1 MSQTQVERL
10 FIADKEKIMAETWRL
25 HTSLQTSNG
34 DNILTSNLE
43 RADTSIVDG
52 QLNAGMTESSGVFTF
67 PKTGFYRVTFSVYY
81 YSDGQ
86 GDTNYCGALI
96 LVTTDNS
103 TYANTAIGYESMPAS
118 SDHAHLNVTQN
129 IDVTDTSNVKVKFNC
144 NTDRDATAVGHS
156 TQTRTSMTFT
166 YLGDT

>member
-25 HTSLQTSNG
+25 HTSLQTSSG
-34 DNILTSNLE
+34 DNTLTANLE
-43 RADTSIVDG
+43 RADATHDG

-67 PKTGFYRVTFSVYY
+67 PKTGFYQVTFSIYF
-81 YSDGQ
+81 YSDNQ
-86 GDTNYCGALI
+86 GSNNYIGGKI

-103 TYANTAIGYESMPAS
+103 SYSISAIGYESVEANG
-118 SDHAHLNVTQN
+118 DHAHLTIIQI
-129 IDVTDTSNVKVKFNC
+129 IDVTDTSNVKVKFDVPAEGNV
-144 NTDRDATAVGHS
+144 TAIGNS
-156 TQTRTSMTFT
+156 SENRTCMTFN